1 MNFGVASVSSLP
13 ARPFSS
19 ALRPLAVPRVLITD
33 NLSPAGLEKLEAAGG
48 IEVVVKSGLTPEQL
62 REELKSADGIIVRS
76 GTKLTPEALEGQ
88 TRLKAVARAGVGV
101 DNIDLPAATKAGVVV
116 MNTPSGNTVSTAEQA
131 LALMFALSRNTAPAA
146 QSMAEGRWDRKKYT
160 GTQLAGKTIGVVGL
174 GRIGQAV
181 ARRCVALEMDVIG
194 YDPFLS
200 SDRAKELG
208 VELVRDVDE
217 LVPRVDYLTV
227 HTPLTDETRGLINA
241 DRMAKMKPGVRLINC
256 ARGGIIDEA
265 ALAAALKDGT
275 VGGAALDVYTQEPPP
290 ADSPLHGAPNLL
302 MTPHLGASTEEAQ
315 ELVALEA
322 AEIMTNFLKTGEIR
336 HAVNMVPVS
345 GAEMAEVRPYL
356 DLGYRLGVLLSQIT
370 GDAGVNAVKLS
381 FRGDAA
387 KKKTGLV
394 SGAFAAGLLADAVED
409 VNLVNAA
416 AVARDRGI
424 GFEESKSESAGD
436 FSTSVSATVT
446 TDSGSHT
453 VAGTLFGSGY
463 LRLIRLDGFHLD
475 AFLDGVLLIYRHR
488 DVPGLIGFI
497 GNLLGREGV
506 NIADMSLGRSLDEAG
521 GDSVAVLHLDQ
532 CPSKDAM
539 QEIADHAEVTGVR
552 AVKLPARGEALP
564 GVLAAAD

>member
-1 MNFGVASVSSLP
+1 MNFCPQPVSSPLRSPLP
-13 ARPFSS
+13 PAP
-19 ALRPLAVPRVLITD
+19 APPAVPRVLITD
-33 NLSPAGLEKLEAAGG
+33 NLSPAGLELLEAAGG
-48 IEVVVKSGLTPEQL
+48 IEVVVKSGLTPDQV
-62 REELKSADGIIVRS
+62 REELKEADGIIVRS
-76 GTKLTPEALEGQ
+76 GTKLTPEVLEGQ
-88 TRLKAVARAGVGV
+88 PRLKAVARAGVGV

-116 MNTPSGNTVSTAEQA
+116 MNTPSGNTVSTAEQT

-146 QSMAEGRWDRKKYT
+146 QSMAEGKWDRKKYT

-200 SDRAKELG
+200 SDLAKEMG
-208 VELVRDVDE
+208 VELVRDVDQ

-241 DRMAKMKPGVRLINC
+241 DRMRAMKKGVRLINC

-265 ALAAALKDGT
+265 DLAAALKDGT
-275 VGGAALDVYTQEPPP
+275 VAGAALDVYTEEPPP
-290 ADSPLHGAPNLL
+290 ADFPLNGCPNLL

-315 ELVALEA
+315 ELVAVEA
-322 AEIMTNFLKTGEIR
+322 AEIMVNFLKTGEIR

-370 GDAGVNAVKLS
+370 GDAGVNGVRLA

-387 KKKTGLV
+387 KKKTGLIA
-394 SGAFAAGLLADAVED
+394 GAFAAGLLADAVED

-416 AVARDRGI
+416 SIARDRGI
-424 GFEESKSESAGD
+424 TMEETKSESAGD

-446 TDSGSHT
+446 TDSGEHA

-506 NIADMSLGRSLDEAG
+506 NIADMSLGRSRDEAG

-532 CPSKDAM
+532 CPSDAAM
-539 QEIADHAEVTGVR
+539 KEIADHAEVTGVR
-552 AVKLPARGEALP
+552 AVKLPARGASLP
-564 GVLAAAD
+564 GVLAAAG

>member
-1 MNFGVASVSSLP
+1 M
-13 ARPFSS
+13 
-19 ALRPLAVPRVLITD
+19 PRVLITD
-33 NLSPAGLEKLEAAGG
+33 SLSPAGLAHLQAAGG
-48 IEVVVKSGLTPEQL
+48 IEVVVKSGLTPEQV

-76 GTKLTPEALEGQ
+76 GTKLTPEVLEGQ

-116 MNTPSGNTVSTAEQA
+116 MNTPSGNTVSTAEQTLALTFA
-131 LALMFALSRNTAPAA
+131 LARNTAPAA
-146 QSMAEGRWDRKKYT
+146 QSMAEGKWDRKAYT

-200 SDRAKELG
+200 ADRAKELG
-208 VELVRDVDE
+208 VELVRDVDD
-217 LVPRVDYLTV
+217 LVPRVDFLTV
-227 HTPLTDETRGLINA
+227 HTPLTDETRGLISA
-241 DRMAKMKPGVRLINC
+241 DRMRKMKPGVRLINC

-275 VGGAALDVYTQEPPP
+275 VAGAALDVYSEEPPP
-290 ADSPLHGAPNLL
+290 ADSPLRGAPNLL

-315 ELVALEA
+315 ELVAVEA
-322 AEIMTNFLKTGEIR
+322 AEIMANFLKTGEIR

-356 DLGYRLGVLLSQIT
+356 DLGYRLGLLLSRIT
-370 GDAGVNAVKLS
+370 GGAGVNGVRLDY
-381 FRGDAA
+381 RGDAA
-387 KKKTGLV
+387 KKKTGLIT
-394 SGAFAAGLLADAVED
+394 GAFAAGLLADAVEE

-424 GFEESKSESAGD
+424 TLEEMKSDAAGD
-436 FSTSVSATVT
+436 FSTSVRATVL
-446 TDSGSHT
+446 TDDGERT
-453 VAGTLFGSGY
+453 AGGTLFGQGY

-475 AFLDGVLLIYRHR
+475 AFLDGTLLIYRHR

-497 GNLLGREGV
+497 GTLLGREGV
-506 NIADMSLGRSLDEAG
+506 NIADMSLGRGGDSPG
-521 GDSVAVLHLDQ
+521 GDSVAVLHLDET
-532 CPSKDAM
+532 PSDAALA
-539 QEIADHAEVTGVR
+539 EIAAHAEVTGVR
-552 AVKLPARGEALP
+552 AVTLPSRGAALP
-564 GVLAAAD
+564 GVLSAG

>member
-1 MNFGVASVSSLP
+1 M
-13 ARPFSS
+13 
-19 ALRPLAVPRVLITD
+19 PRVLITD
-33 NLSPAGLEKLEAAGG
+33 SLSPAGLELLEAAGG
-48 IEVVVKSGLTPEQL
+48 IEVVVKSGLTPAQL

-76 GTKLTPEALEGQ
+76 GTKLTPEVLEGQ
-88 TRLKAVARAGVGV
+88 PRLKAVARAGVGV

-116 MNTPSGNTVSTAEQA
+116 MNTPSGNTVSTAEQT

-146 QSMAEGRWDRKKYT
+146 QSMAEGKWDRKKYT

-200 SDRAKELG
+200 SDLAKEMG
-208 VELVRDVDE
+208 VELVRDVDQ

-241 DRMAKMKPGVRLINC
+241 DRMKAMKPGVRLINC

-265 ALAAALKDGT
+265 DLAAALKAGT
-275 VGGAALDVYTQEPPP
+275 VAGAALDVYSEEPPP
-290 ADSPLHGAPNLL
+290 ADSPLHDAPNLL
-302 MTPHLGASTEEAQ
+302 RTPHLGASTEEAQ
-315 ELVALEA
+315 ELVAVEA
-322 AEIMTNFLKTGEIR
+322 AEIMVNFLKTGEIR

-370 GDAGVNAVKLS
+370 GDAGVNGVKLA

-394 SGAFAAGLLADAVED
+394 AGAFAAGLLADAVED

-424 GFEESKSESAGD
+424 TMEETKSESAGD

-446 TDSGSHT
+446 TDSGEHA

-497 GNLLGREGV
+497 GNLLGEEGV
-506 NIADMSLGRSLDEAG
+506 NIADMSLGRSRDEAG

-532 CPSKDAM
+532 GPSDAAM

-552 AVKLPARGEALP
+552 AVKLPARGAALP
-564 GVLAAAD
+564 GVLAAAG

>member
-1 MNFGVASVSSLP
+1 M
-13 ARPFSS
+13 
-19 ALRPLAVPRVLITD
+19 PRVLITD
-33 NLSPAGLEKLEAAGG
+33 SLSPAGLEKLEAAGG

-62 REELKSADGIIVRS
+62 REELKEADGIIVRS
-76 GTKLTPEALEGQ
+76 GTKLTPAALEGQ

-116 MNTPSGNTVSTAEQA
+116 MNTPSGNTVSTAEQT

-146 QSMAEGRWDRKKYT
+146 QSMAEGKWDRKKYT

-200 SDRAKELG
+200 SDLAKEMG
-208 VELVRDVDE
+208 VELVRDVDQ

-241 DRMAKMKPGVRLINC
+241 DRMSQMKKGVRLINC

-265 ALAAALKDGT
+265 ALAAALKDGS
-275 VGGAALDVYTQEPPP
+275 VGGAALDVYEQEPPP
-290 ADSPLHGAPNLL
+290 ADSPLHGCPNLL

-315 ELVALEA
+315 ELVAVEA
-322 AEIMTNFLKTGEIR
+322 AEIMSNFLKTGEIR

-370 GDAGVNAVKLS
+370 GDAGVNGVKLA

-394 SGAFAAGLLADAVED
+394 TGAFAAGLLADAVED

-424 GFEESKSESAGD
+424 SLEESKSESAGD

-446 TDSGSHT
+446 TDSGDYT

-463 LRLIRLDGFHLD
+463 LRLIRVDGFHLD
-475 AFLDGVLLIYRHR
+475 AFLDGTLLIYRHR

-497 GNLLGREGV
+497 GNLLGEEGV
-506 NIADMSLGRSLDEAG
+506 NIADMSLGRSLDEPG

-532 CPSKDAM
+532 CPTEAAM
-539 QEIADHAEVTGVR
+539 KKIADHPEVTGVR
-552 AVKLPARGEALP
+552 AVKLPGRGEALP
-564 GVLAAAD
+564 GVLAAAG

>member
-1 MNFGVASVSSLP
+1 MNFSPQPVSCP
-13 ARPFSS
+13 ARSTPDP
-19 ALRPLAVPRVLITD
+19 AAPPVPRVLITD
-33 NLSPAGLEKLEAAGG
+33 SLSQAGIDLLNAAEG
-48 IEVVVKSGLTPEQL
+48 IEVVVKGGLSPEQV
-62 REELKSADGIIVRS
+62 REELKGADGIIVRS
-76 GTKLTPEALEGQ
+76 GTKLTPEILEGQ

-116 MNTPSGNTVSTAEQA
+116 MNTPSGNTVSTAEQT
-131 LALMFALSRNTAPAA
+131 LALMFALARNTAPAA
-146 QSMAEGRWDRKKYT
+146 QSMAEGKWDRKSYT
-160 GTQLAGKTIGVVGL
+160 GTQLAGKTLGVVGL

-200 SDRAKELG
+200 ADRAKELG
-208 VELVRDVDE
+208 VELVRDVDN
-217 LVPRVDYLTV
+217 LVPRVDFLTV
-227 HTPLTDETRGLINA
+227 HTPLTDETRGLIGA
-241 DRMAKMKPGVRLINC
+241 DRMKAMKPGVRLINC

-275 VGGAALDVYTQEPPP
+275 VGGAALDVYTEEPPP
-290 ADSPLHGAPNLL
+290 ADSPLRGCPNLL

-315 ELVALEA
+315 ELVAVEA
-322 AEIMTNFLKTGEIR
+322 AEIMANFLKTGEIR

-356 DLGYRLGVLLSQIT
+356 DLGYRLGALLSQIT
-370 GDAGVNAVKLS
+370 GGAGVNGVRLD

-394 SGAFAAGLLADAVED
+394 TGAFAAGLLADAVED

-424 GFEESKSESAGD
+424 TLEESKSESAGD
-436 FSTSVSATVT
+436 FSTSVRATVT
-446 TDSGSHT
+446 TDAGDRAA
-453 VAGTLFGSGY
+453 AGTLFGQGY

-475 AFLDGVLLIYRHR
+475 AFLDGTLLIYRHR

-497 GNLLGREGV
+497 GTLLGREGV
-506 NIADMSLGRSLDEAG
+506 NIADMSLGRGGDEPG
-521 GDSVAVLHLDQ
+521 GDSVAVLHLDSA
-532 CPSKDAM
+532 PSDAALK
-539 QEIADHAEVTGVR
+539 EIADHEHVTGVR
-552 AVKLPARGEALP
+552 VVKLPPRGAALP
-564 GVLAAAD
+564 GVLAGA

>member
-1 MNFGVASVSSLP
+1 M
-13 ARPFSS
+13 
-19 ALRPLAVPRVLITD
+19 PRVLITD

-48 IEVVVKSGLTPEQL
+48 IEVVVKSGLTPE
-62 REELKSADGIIVRS
+62 EVTAELQNADGIIVRS
-76 GTKLTPEALEGQ
+76 GTKLTPEVLAGQ

-101 DNIDLPAATKAGVVV
+101 DNIDLPAATKVGVVV
-116 MNTPSGNTVSTAEQA
+116 MNTPSGNTVSTAEQT

-146 QSMAEGRWDRKKYT
+146 QSMAEGKWDRKKYT

-208 VELVRDVDE
+208 VELVRDVDQ
-217 LVPRVDYLTV
+217 LIPRVDYLTV

-241 DRMAKMKPGVRLINC
+241 ERMAAMKQGVRLINC

-265 ALAAALKDGT
+265 ALAEALNSGH
-275 VGGAALDVYTQEPPP
+275 VGGAALDVYSQEPPP
-290 ADSPLHGAPNLL
+290 ADSPLQGCPNLL
-302 MTPHLGASTEEAQ
+302 RTPHLGASTAEAQ
-315 ELVALEA
+315 ELVAVEA
-322 AEIMTNFLKTGEIR
+322 AEIMANFLKTGEIR

-345 GAEMAEVRPYL
+345 GSEMAEVRPYL
-356 DLGYRLGVLLSQIT
+356 DLGYRLGRLLSDIT
-370 GDAGVNAVKLS
+370 GDAGVNGVKLAY
-381 FRGDAA
+381 RGEAA
-387 KKKTGLV
+387 KKKTGLIT
-394 SGAFAAGLLADAVED
+394 GAFAAGLLADAVED

-424 GFEESKSESAGD
+424 TLEETKSEAAGD
-436 FSTSVSATVT
+436 FSTTVSATVT
-446 TDSGSHT
+446 TDDGDRT

-475 AFLDGVLLIYRHR
+475 AFLDGTLLIYRHR

-497 GNLLGREGV
+497 GNLLGGEGV
-506 NIADMSLGRSLDEAG
+506 NIADMSLGRGSDVPG
-521 GDSVAVLHLDQ
+521 GDSVAVLHVDQ
-532 CPSKDAM
+532 TPSDEALKK
-539 QEIADHAEVTGVR
+539 IADHPEVTGVR
-552 AVKLPARGEALP
+552 AVALPARGEALP
-564 GVLAAAD
+564 GVLAAAG